1 MMLMRKS
8 LGMVLLL
15 LTAVAV
21 KAAAPVAGT
30 VIKNQASASYRACL
44 DDACTRLAEAQRV
57 TSNLVETLI
66 QAVPGIELV
75 SAQNKPSLPGGVV
88 YFPHTLTNTGNGRDR
103 YQLCLDNVDG
113 NIAAWSVFPDG
124 NGDGQPDSGAPL
136 FTDSDPDGCWD
147 TLTPDL
153 LAGDSYGLVIEAQ
166 VSGAAISGQSLAL
179 DVEAASHSN
188 AALTASNTDTINLI
202 DGPVL
207 EVVKSLSA
215 RQGRSP
221 SGPVTVTLSY
231 RNPSD
236 QIATQIEIEDVL
248 PLFSV
253 DGVNAGM
260 TYVPGSARWTVT
272 GSTELT
278 DDGDDGSQG
287 SGPDLIE
294 FCAYDP
300 GAANSDCHDRV
311 RAVLAQLPP
320 GAVGSLTFDV
330 NIDSGLDAG
339 DRVRNQATLS
349 YQNNDGS
356 TNFGPFATNT
366 VDYRI
371 IDRALLPAVVANNSE
386 TDSQTGEDDASNT
399 GNRVE
404 LASLGQGGVAS
415 FSNVIWNRGDGE
427 DTFDMLVEPSVDRLG
442 VALANPFP
450 ADTVFQLYKSDGGTP
465 LVDTDGNGVPDTG
478 PIPLPDAGGQC
489 PPRFVTDSLNLACGV
504 RVVLQATLPPDALGG
519 PFEVTKVA
527 RSVTDPQVS
536 NAVSDVLTSILAN
549 RVDLT
554 NDSPVN
560 GGAPGEGAGPEA
572 SPVQTVNAAPG
583 EQAVLRLVVNNT
595 GARQDSYDLAVSDT
609 DFAPGQLPSG
619 WQVSFYRDG
628 GNGDCASLG
637 AGLNN
642 TGLIPAGDN
651 RLICAQITAPAEAQG
666 GDTLSVYF
674 RALSPTSGASDIKLD
689 AVVVVAGPALAL
701 TPDQVGQVEPGSSVV
716 YTHQL
721 TNTGNVP
728 LNNVL
733 LAGTPDAAAD
743 NGWSI
748 VLYEDSNGNGVWDPA
763 DAVINDSV
771 ALQTAGNDGV
781 LEVGEILAI
790 FSRIFAP
797 ASVAYGITNVKT
809 LTVTADGA
817 GQSVTDSA
825 TDTTT
830 TNNTDVAIT
839 KEQALDS
846 DCNGVPDGPGS
857 CSGDDC
863 FVFTRFEVTPGEQC
877 VIYRLTATNTGAEPM
892 YQVTINDRTQPFTSL
907 LAVATDC
914 EAPSGTCNTFMPADG
929 GEGDVSADAGLLGPG
944 EAAILIF
951 GLRVE

>member
-1 MMLMRKS
+1 
-8 LGMVLLL
+8 
-15 LTAVAV
+15 
-21 KAAAPVAGT
+21 
-30 VIKNQASASYRACL
+30 
-44 DDACTRLAEAQRV
+44 
-57 TSNLVETLI
+57 
-66 QAVPGIELV
+66 
-75 SAQNKPSLPGGVV
+75 
-88 YFPHTLTNTGNGRDR
+88 
-103 YQLCLDNVDG
+103 
-113 NIAAWSVFPDG
+113 
-124 NGDGQPDSGAPL
+124 
-136 FTDSDPDGCWD
+136 
-147 TLTPDL
+147 
-153 LAGDSYGLVIEAQ
+153 
-166 VSGAAISGQSLAL
+166 
-179 DVEAASHSN
+179 
-188 AALTASNTDTINLI
+188 
-202 DGPVL
+202 
-207 EVVKSLSA
+207 
-215 RQGRSP
+215 
-221 SGPVTVTLSY
+221 
-231 RNPSD
+231 
-236 QIATQIEIEDVL
+236 
-248 PLFSV
+248 
-253 DGVNAGM
+253 
-260 TYVPGSARWTVT
+260 
-272 GSTELT
+272 
-278 DDGDDGSQG
+278 
-287 SGPDLIE
+287 
-294 FCAYDP
+294 
-300 GAANSDCHDRV
+300 
-311 RAVLAQLPP
+311 
-320 GAVGSLTFDV
+320 
-330 NIDSGLDAG
+330 
-339 DRVRNQATLS
+339 
-349 YQNNDGS
+349 
-356 TNFGPFATNT
+356 
-366 VDYRI
+366 
-371 IDRALLPAVVANNSE
+371 
-386 TDSQTGEDDASNT
+386 
-399 GNRVE
+399 
-404 LASLGQGGVAS
+404 
-415 FSNVIWNRGDGE
+415 
-427 DTFDMLVEPSVDRLG
+427 
-442 VALANPFP
+442 
-450 ADTVFQLYKSDGGTP
+450 
-465 LVDTDGNGVPDTG
+465 
-478 PIPLPDAGGQC
+478 
-489 PPRFVTDSLNLACGV
+489 
-504 RVVLQATLPPDALGG
+504 
-519 PFEVTKVA
+519 
-527 RSVTDPQVS
+527 
-536 NAVSDVLTSILAN
+536 
-549 RVDLT
+549 
-554 NDSPVN
+554 
-560 GGAPGEGAGPEA
+560 
-572 SPVQTVNAAPG
+572 VQTVNAAPG

-666 GDTLSVYF
+666 GDALSVYF

-781 LEVGEILAI
+781 LEVGESLAI

-892 YQVTINDRTQPFTSL
+892 YQVTINDRTQPFTRM
-907 LAVATDC
+907 LAAATSCVAPAGPCSVT
-914 EAPSGTCNTFMPADG
+914 APPDAGT
-929 GEGDVSADAGLLGPG
+929 GDVSAEVGLLGAG
-944 EAAILIF
+944 EAAVLIF

>member
-1 MMLMRKS
+1 MTRKS
-8 LGMVLLL
+8 LGIVLLL
-15 LTAVAV
+15 LAAVSV
-21 KAAAPVAGT
+21 KAGAPVAGT

-75 SAQNKPSLPGGVV
+75 SAQSKPSLPGGVV

-113 NIAAWSVFPDG
+113 NIAAWSVFPDA

-136 FTDSDPDGCWD
+136 FTDADPDGCWD
-147 TLTPDL
+147 TPTPDL
-153 LAGDSYGLVIEAQ
+153 LDGDSFALVIEAE
-166 VSGAAISGQSLAL
+166 VAGAAISGQSLSL
-179 DVEAASHSN
+179 DIAAASNSN
-188 AALTASNTDTINLI
+188 AALTATNTDTINLI
-202 DGPVL
+202 EGPVL
-207 EVVKSLSA
+207 EVVKSLSV

-221 SGPVTVTLSY
+221 SGPITVTLAY

-236 QIATQIEIEDVL
+236 QIATQVEIEDVL
-248 PLFSV
+248 PELSV
-253 DGVNAGM
+253 DGINAGM
-260 TYVPGSARWTVT
+260 SYVPGSARWTVT

-287 SGPDLIE
+287 SAPDQIDY
-294 FCAYDP
+294 CAYDA
-300 GAANSDCHDRV
+300 GAANSNCHDRV

-330 NIDSGLDAG
+330 NIDTGLAAG
-339 DRVRNQATLS
+339 DRVRNLATLS
-349 YQNNDGS
+349 YQNGDGTTS
-356 TNFGPFATNT
+356 FGPFDSNT

-371 IDRALLPAVVANNSE
+371 IERALLPAVVANNSDS
-386 TDSQTGEDDASNT
+386 DSQTGDDDASNT

-404 LASLGQGGVAS
+404 LASLGQGGAAS
-415 FSNVIWNRGDGE
+415 FTNVIWNRGDGE
-427 DTFDMLVEPSVDRLG
+427 DTFDIVVEPEQDRLG
-442 VALANPFP
+442 AALANPFP
-450 ADTVFQLYKSDGGTP
+450 SGTVFQLYKSDGGTP
-465 LVDTDGNGVPDTG
+465 LVDTDGNGVADTG

-504 RVVLQATLPPDALGG
+504 RVVMQATLPPDALGG

-536 NAVSDVLTSILAN
+536 NAVSDVLISILAN

-651 RLICAQITAPAEAQG
+651 RLICARITAPAEAQG
-666 GDTLSVYF
+666 GDALSVYF

-733 LAGTPDAAAD
+733 LAGIPDAAAD

-781 LEVGEILAI
+781 LEVGESLAI

-892 YQVTINDRTQPFTSL
+892 YQVTINDRTQPFTRM
-907 LAVATDC
+907 LAVATSC
-914 EAPSGTCNTFMPADG
+914 VAPTGPCSVTAPPDTGT
-929 GEGDVSADAGLLGPG
+929 GDVSAEVGLLGAG
-944 EAAILIF
+944 ETAVLIF

>member
-1 MMLMRKS
+1 MNVTRKS
-8 LGMVLLL
+8 LGIVLLL
-15 LTAVAV
+15 LAAVAV

-44 DDACTRLAEAQRV
+44 DDGCTSLAEAQRV

-75 SAQNKPSLPGGVV
+75 SAQSKPSLPGGVV

-113 NIAAWSVFPDG
+113 NIAAWSVFPDA

-136 FTDSDPDGCWD
+136 FTHTDADGCWD
-147 TLTPDL
+147 LLTPDL
-153 LAGDSYGLVIEAQ
+153 LAGDSYGLVIEAE
-166 VSGAAISGQSLAL
+166 VSGAAISGQSLTL
-179 DVEAASHSN
+179 DVAAASDSN

-207 EVVKSLSA
+207 EVVKSLSV

-221 SGPVTVTLSY
+221 SGPVTVTLAY
-231 RNPSD
+231 RNLSD
-236 QIATQIEIEDVL
+236 QIATQVEIEDVL
-248 PLFSV
+248 PLLSV

-260 TYVPGSARWTVT
+260 SYVPGSARWTVT
-272 GSTELT
+272 GGTVLT

-287 SGPDLIE
+287 SAPDQID
-294 FCAYDP
+294 FCAYDTD
-300 GAANSDCHDRV
+300 AANSDCHDRV

-320 GAVGSLTFDV
+320 GAVGSLAFDV
-330 NIDSGLDAG
+330 NIDTGLAAG
-339 DRVRNQATLS
+339 DRVRNQAALS

-356 TNFGPFATNT
+356 SSFGSFATNT

-427 DTFDMLVEPSVDRLG
+427 DTFDILVEPAEDRLG
-442 VALANPFP
+442 AALANPFP
-450 ADTVFQLYKSDGGTP
+450 AGTVFQLYKSDGGTP
-465 LVDTDGNGVPDTG
+465 LVDTDGNGVADTG

-489 PPRFVTDSLNLACGV
+489 PPRFVTDSMNMACGV

-527 RSVTDPQVS
+527 RSITDPQVT
-536 NAVSDVLTSILAN
+536 NAVSDVLASILAN
-549 RVDLT
+549 SVDLT
-554 NDSPVN
+554 NDLPVN
-560 GGAPGEGAGPEA
+560 GSAPGEGAGPEA
-572 SPVQTVNAAPG
+572 TPVQTLNVAPG
-583 EQAVLRLVVNNT
+583 EQAMLRLVVNNT
-595 GARQDSYDLAVSDT
+595 GARQDSYTLAVSDT
-609 DFAPGQLPSG
+609 DFTPGQLPAG
-619 WQVSFYRDG
+619 WQVAFYRDG
-628 GNGDCASLG
+628 GNGDCATVG
-637 AGLNN
+637 AALNN

-651 RLICAQITAPAEAQG
+651 RLVCAQVTAPAQAQG
-666 GDTLSVYF
+666 GDTANLYF
-674 RALSPTSGASDIKLD
+674 RVQSPTSGANDIKLD
-689 AVVVVAGPALAL
+689 AVAVVAGPALAL
-701 TPDQVGQVEPGSSVV
+701 TPDQVGQVEPGSAVV

-728 LNNVL
+728 LDNVL
-733 LAGTPDAAAD
+733 LAGGPDAASD
-743 NGWSI
+743 NGWSV
-748 VLYEDSNGNGVWDPA
+748 VLYEDSNGDGVWGPA
-763 DAVINDSV
+763 DAVINDGV
-771 ALQTAGNDGV
+771 ALQTAGNDGI
-781 LEVGEILAI
+781 LDVGESLAI
-790 FSRIFAP
+790 FAKVFAP

-817 GQSVTDSA
+817 GQSVSDSA

-839 KEQALDS
+839 KEQALDA
-846 DCNGVPDGPGS
+846 DCDGIPDGPGT
-857 CSGDDC
+857 CSGDNC
-863 FVFTRFEVTPGEQC
+863 FVFTRFEVTPGQQC

-892 YQVTINDRTQPFTSL
+892 YQVTINDRTQPFTTL
-907 LAVATDC
+907 LAVATAC
-914 EAPSGTCNTFMPADG
+914 EAPLGSCNTVAPVDG
-929 GEGDVSADAGLLGPG
+929 ATGDISAEAGLLEAG
-944 EAAILIF
+944 ENAVLIF

>member
-1 MMLMRKS
+1 MKVTRKS
-8 LGMVLLL
+8 LGIVLLL
-15 LTAVAV
+15 LAAVAV

-44 DDACTRLAEAQRV
+44 DDGCTTLAEAQRV

-75 SAQNKPSLPGGVV
+75 SAQSKPSLPGGVV

-113 NIAAWSVFPDG
+113 NIAAWSVFPDA

-136 FTDSDPDGCWD
+136 FTDADPDGCWD
-147 TLTPDL
+147 TPTPDL
-153 LAGDSYGLVIEAQ
+153 LAGDSFALVIEAE
-166 VSGAAISGQSLAL
+166 VAGAAISGQSLSL
-179 DVEAASHSN
+179 DITAASNSN
-188 AALTASNTDTINLI
+188 AALTATNTDTINLI
-202 DGPVL
+202 EGPVL
-207 EVVKSLSA
+207 EVVKSLSV

-221 SGPVTVTLSY
+221 SGPITVTLAY

-236 QIATQIEIEDVL
+236 QIATQVEIEDVL
-248 PLFSV
+248 PELSV

-260 TYVPGSARWTVT
+260 SYVPGSARWTVT

-287 SGPDLIE
+287 GAPDQIDY
-294 FCAYDP
+294 CAYDA

-330 NIDSGLDAG
+330 NIDTGLVAG
-339 DRVRNQATLS
+339 DRVRNLATLS
-349 YQNNDGS
+349 YQNGDGTTS
-356 TNFGPFATNT
+356 FGPFDSNT

-371 IDRALLPAVVANNSE
+371 IERALLPAVVANNSAS
-386 TDSQTGEDDASNT
+386 DSLTGDDDASNT

-415 FSNVIWNRGDGE
+415 FTNVIWNRGDGE
-427 DTFDMLVEPSVDRLG
+427 DTFDIVVEPEQDRLG
-442 VALANPFP
+442 AALANPFP
-450 ADTVFQLYKSDGGTP
+450 SGTVFQLYKSDGGTP
-465 LVDTDGNGVPDTG
+465 LVDTDGNGVADTG

-489 PPRFVTDSLNLACGV
+489 PPRFVADSMNMACGV

-549 RVDLT
+549 SVDLT
-554 NDSPVN
+554 NDQPVN
-560 GGAPGEGAGPEA
+560 GSAPGEGAGPEA
-572 SPVQTVNAAPG
+572 TPVQTVNVAPG

-609 DFAPGQLPSG
+609 DFTPGQLPSG
-619 WQVSFYRDG
+619 WQVTFYRDG
-628 GNGDCASLG
+628 GNGDCTTVGAS
-637 AGLNN
+637 LNN

-651 RLICAQITAPAEAQG
+651 RLVCARVIAPAEAQG
-666 GDTLSVYF
+666 GDTENLYF
-674 RALSPTSGASDIKLD
+674 RAQSPTSGASDIKLD
-689 AVVVVAGPALAL
+689 AVAVVAGPALAL

-728 LNNVL
+728 LDNVL
-733 LAGTPDAAAD
+733 LAGTPDAATD
-743 NGWSI
+743 NGWSV

-771 ALQTAGNDGV
+771 ALQTAGSDGI
-781 LEVGEILAI
+781 LDVGESLSI
-790 FSRIFAP
+790 FSKVFAP

-839 KEQALDS
+839 KEQALDA
-846 DCNGVPDGPGS
+846 DCDGVPDGPGT
-857 CSGDDC
+857 CNGDDC

-892 YQVTINDRTQPFTSL
+892 YQVTINDRTQPFTSM
-907 LAVATDC
+907 LAIATSCTSPGGACSVTEPPD
-914 EAPSGTCNTFMPADG
+914 AGT
-929 GEGDVSADAGLLGPG
+929 GDVSAEIGLLGSG
-944 EAAILIF
+944 EAAVLIF

>member
-1 MMLMRKS
+1 M
-8 LGMVLLL
+8 
-15 LTAVAV
+15 
-21 KAAAPVAGT
+21 
-30 VIKNQASASYRACL
+30 
-44 DDACTRLAEAQRV
+44 
-57 TSNLVETLI
+57 
-66 QAVPGIELV
+66 
-75 SAQNKPSLPGGVV
+75 
-88 YFPHTLTNTGNGRDR
+88 
-103 YQLCLDNVDG
+103 
-113 NIAAWSVFPDG
+113 
-124 NGDGQPDSGAPL
+124 
-136 FTDSDPDGCWD
+136 
-147 TLTPDL
+147 
-153 LAGDSYGLVIEAQ
+153 
-166 VSGAAISGQSLAL
+166 
-179 DVEAASHSN
+179 
-188 AALTASNTDTINLI
+188 
-202 DGPVL
+202 
-207 EVVKSLSA
+207 KSLSA

-221 SGPVTVTLSY
+221 SGPVTVTLAY

-236 QIATQIEIEDVL
+236 QVATQVEIEDLL
-248 PLFSV
+248 PQISV

-260 TYVPGSARWTVT
+260 TYVPGSARWTVSGAT
-272 GSTELT
+272 VLT

-287 SGPDLIE
+287 SAPDLIDY
-294 FCAYDP
+294 CAYDT

-371 IDRALLPAVVANNSE
+371 IERALLPAVVANNSE
-386 TDSQTGEDDASNT
+386 SDSLTGEDDSSNT

-427 DTFDMLVEPSVDRLG
+427 DTFDILVEPSVDRLG

-450 ADTVFQLYKSDGGTP
+450 AATVFQLYKSDGGTP

-628 GNGDCASLG
+628 GNGDCSSLG
-637 AGLNN
+637 AVLNN
-642 TGLIPAGDN
+642 TGLIPASDN
-651 RLICAQITAPAEAQG
+651 RRICARVTAPANAQG
-666 GDTLSVYF
+666 GDTLNLYF

-689 AVVVVAGPALAL
+689 AVAVVAGPALAL

-721 TNTGNVP
+721 ANTGNVP
-728 LNNVL
+728 LSNVL
-733 LAGTPDAAAD
+733 LSGTPDAASD

-781 LEVGEILAI
+781 LEVGESLAI

-817 GQSVTDSA
+817 GQSVSDSA

-892 YQVTINDRTQPFTSL
+892 YQVTINDRTQPFTRM
-907 LAVATDC
+907 LAAATSCVAPAGPCSVT
-914 EAPSGTCNTFMPADG
+914 APPDAGT
-929 GEGDVSADAGLLGPG
+929 GDVSAEVGLLGAG
-944 EAAILIF
+944 EAAVLIF